1 MTKTKAL
8 PLSGMIAKTLFALV
22 IFCFAMPIYG
32 QTENTISL
40 RLEKVTLVEFFR
52 AVEKNSNLRFSYID
66 ENIDNQ
72 KDVSVN
78 TSNENVELVIQRVL
92 NSKGYTYKRTGN
104 TIAVLKT
111 SKSEITP
118 SKKITGLVTDE
129 KGDPIIGASVV
140 VRGSDTGTITN
151 IDGIF
156 TLEVQ
161 NQSLLTVSYIGYI
174 REQVRVGT
182 ANQYRI
188 VLIEDTKLLEEV
200 VVVGYGVQN
209 RRDISTSISQVK
221 GDQLVD
227 IPVSD
232 FRQGMV
238 GKMTG
243 VQVLQTSGD
252 PEGAVRIRVRGIS
265 SATAGNEPLYI
276 VDGIPVERGFANM
289 NNNDIES
296 VEVLKDASSAAI
308 YGSRGSNGVIIITTK
323 QGKSEKLSV
332 KYDALFGTQN
342 ISKKLPLMNAYQFA
356 EAARDGHTNSYLDEV
371 PTGSAN
377 DPNSVRPQSYHRIPP
392 ELFPYLLGETGLVDT
407 DWQDE
412 IFRTAQTTSHN
423 LSLSGKGKNIRYFVS
438 GNYMLNEGIVIESD
452 FEKIGL
458 RLNLDG
464 NYDKFKFG
472 VNFAPSYSKSNRV
485 DASGPYTG
493 GGIVQSA
500 LAMPPVWPVYNP
512 DGTYN
517 FQGNGYWRIGNDYQH
532 NEILNPVA
540 LAKLQSDVVDRYAT
554 VGKIYGEYEIIKGL
568 TFNTSIGGDFY
579 GSHNDT
585 YRSSELP
592 LIGRAFYDKPSNP
605 VGYSS
610 SSFYFN
616 WLIEN
621 KLNYNTNI
629 GDKHNINA
637 ILVQSAQKETFKS
650 NNVTATDYPNDY
662 IQSITAGTVTTGNSN
677 IEEWALAS
685 YLARVQYSYEGK
697 YMASAAIRA
706 DGSSRFGKNNR
717 WGYFPS
723 ASAAWRISD
732 EPFLVNTKSFL
743 DDLKLRASYG
753 VTGNFQIGNYE
764 HLPTMAFDNYILG
777 TGDGNLFTG
786 YSPDKPKNDD
796 LSWEKT
802 RMVNVG
808 VDVQLFKGLLGVTLE
823 LYNSN
828 TTDMLLNVPIPHTA
842 GQSTARMNIG
852 KVNNKGIEILLTST
866 KNITADLK
874 YNASANFSKNI
885 NEVKALGPGNTPII
899 ATGGVNHAYYITQVG
914 SPIGSYYLLVK
925 DGVFMNADELK
936 LYPHFANTR
945 PGDFR
950 FVDVDKDGILDV
962 DKDRMIVGNYMPD
975 FTYGFNGTLSYKNL
989 DLGVVLQGVY
999 GNEIL
1004 NLNRR
1009 YIDNIEGNT
1018 NGTIIGLD
1026 RWISPEQ
1033 PGNGQVNR
1041 SNRKQTGFNTRTSTW
1056 HIEDGSYLRLQNVT
1070 LGYTLPK
1077 NLTRR
1082 LAMEKLRVYMSGQN
1096 LFTWTNYTG
1105 YNPEVNI
1112 RPTNALTPGEDYG
1125 TYPLARVLTLGLNI
1139 SF

>member
-1 MTKTKAL
+1 MRKTMKVIL
-8 PLSGMIAKTLFALV
+8 LTLSFYCLNATAFS
-22 IFCFAMPIYG
+22 
-32 QTENTISL
+32 QSISL
-40 RLEKVTLVEFFR
+40 NLSNVTVKEAIRTIKEKTGYSFIYEVSDIDTQRRISINQGNKPIEDIVKQMLIGQYVNFTIQGKNIIVTKSAKPLLENKESS
-52 AVEKNSNLRFSYID
+52 A
-66 ENIDNQ
+66 
-72 KDVSVN
+72 
-78 TSNENVELVIQRVL
+78 
-92 NSKGYTYKRTGN
+92 
-104 TIAVLKT
+104 
-111 SKSEITP
+111 TP
-118 SKKITGLVTDE
+118 LKKITGLVTDE
-129 KGDPIIGASVV
+129 KGDPIIGASIIVK
-140 VRGSDTGTITN
+140 GSNSGTITN
-151 IDGIF
+151 VDGAF
-156 TLEVQ
+156 TLDVE
-161 NQSLLTVSYIGYI
+161 NQSQLSISYVGYLQEQLRIG
-174 REQVRVGT
+174 
-182 ANQYRI
+182 AASQYKI
-188 VLIEDTKLLEEV
+188 VLKEDTKLLDEV

-209 RRDISTSISQVK
+209 KRDISTSISQIK
-221 GDQLVD
+221 GGQLAD
-227 IPVSD
+227 IPISD
-232 FRQGMV
+232 FRQGMA

-243 VQVLQTSGD
+243 VQVLQPSGD

-276 VDGIPVERGFANM
+276 VDGVPLERGFSNL

-323 QGKSEKLSV
+323 QGISEKLSV
-332 KYDALFGTQN
+332 KYDAHYGTQN
-342 ISKKLPLMNAYQFA
+342 VSKKLPLMNAYQFA
-356 EAARDGHTNSYLDEV
+356 EAASDGHTNAYLDEV
-371 PTGSAN
+371 PTGLAD

-392 ELFPYLLGETGLVDT
+392 ELFPYLLGEPGLVDT
-407 DWQDE
+407 DWQDQ
-412 IFRTAQTTSHN
+412 IFRTAQTTSQN
-423 LSLSGKGKNIRYFVS
+423 ISLSGKGKNIRYFVS
-438 GNYMLNEGIVIESD
+438 GNYLLNEGVVIESD
-452 FEKIGL
+452 FEKYGL

-485 DASGPYTG
+485 NASGPYTD

-512 DGTYN
+512 DGSYN
-517 FQGNGYWRIGNDYQH
+517 YQGNGYWRIGNDYQH
-532 NEILNPVA
+532 NEILNPLA
-540 LAKLQSDVVDRYAT
+540 LAKLQTDVVDRYAT

-568 TFNTSIGGDFY
+568 TYNASVGGDFY
-579 GSHNDT
+579 GSHNDI

-592 LIGRAFYDKPSNP
+592 LLGRTYYDNLSNP

-629 GDKHNINA
+629 DDKHSINA
-637 ILVQSAQKETFKS
+637 VLVQSAQKETFKS

-662 IQSITAGTVTTGNSN
+662 IQSISAGTVTTGNSN
-677 IEEWALAS
+677 IEEWSLAS
-685 YLARVQYSYEGK
+685 YLARVQYSYMGK

-732 EPFLVNTKSFL
+732 EKFLANTKNFM
-743 DDLKLRASYG
+743 DDLKFRASYG
-753 VTGNFQIGNYE
+753 VTGNFQIGNFE

-777 TGDGNLFTG
+777 TGDGNLTTG

-796 LSWEKT
+796 LSWEKSS
-802 RMVNVG
+802 MVNVG
-808 VDVQLFKGLLGVTLE
+808 FDVQIFKGLLGLTLE

-866 KNITADLK
+866 KKITSDLK
-874 YNASANFSKNI
+874 YTISANFSKNI

-899 ATGGVNHAYYITQVG
+899 ATGSVNHAYYITQVG
-914 SPIGSYYLLVK
+914 SPIGSYYLLVE
-925 DGVFMNADELK
+925 DGVFMNKDELK
-936 LYPHFANTR
+936 QYPHFANTQA
-945 PGDFR
+945 GDFR
-950 FVDVDKDGILDV
+950 FVDVDKDGVLDV

-975 FTYGFNGTLSYKNL
+975 FTYGFNGTLSFKNL
-989 DLGVVLQGVY
+989 DLGVVFQGVY

-1009 YIDNIEGNT
+1009 YIDNLEGNT
-1018 NGTIIGLD
+1018 NGTIIALD
-1026 RWISPEQ
+1026 RWISADE
-1033 PGNGQVNR
+1033 PGNGEVNR
-1041 SNRKQTGFNTRTSTW
+1041 ANRKQKGNNTRTSTW
-1056 HIEDGSYLRLQNVT
+1056 HIEDGSYLRLQNLT

-1077 NLTRR
+1077 NLTKQMA
-1082 LAMEKLRVYMSGQN
+1082 LEKLRVYISGQN
-1096 LFTWTNYTG
+1096 LFTWTNYSG

-1112 RPTNALTPGEDYG
+1112 RPTNSLTPGEDYG
-1125 TYPLARVLTLGLNI
+1125 TYPLARILTVGLNI

>member
-1 MTKTKAL
+1 MKITR
-8 PLSGMIAKTLFALV
+8 PLARYFMLIVFLTVFAL
-22 IFCFAMPIYG
+22 
-32 QTENTISL
+32 NTSAQ
-40 RLEKVTLVEFFR
+40 KVTLSFQNETF
-52 AVEKNSNLRFSYID
+52 EK
-66 ENIDNQ
+66 
-72 KDVSVN
+72 
-78 TSNENVELVIQRVL
+78 VL
-92 NSKGYTYKRTGN
+92 NSIKQQTGLSLVFSEQLVN
-104 TIAVLKT
+104 LNRKVSIAVNSIAVEEAMKQLLTGTNLGYEIKNNKLYLIENKTPELKST
-111 SKSEITP
+111 VGT

-129 KGDPIIGASVV
+129 KGDPIIGASIVV
-140 VRGSDTGTITN
+140 KGSNSGTISDVN
-151 IDGIF
+151 GKFSLDVNEQAVL
-156 TLEVQ
+156 TL
-161 NQSLLTVSYIGYI
+161 TYIGYVSV
-174 REQVRVGT
+174 ELKVGSRNNVT
-182 ANQYRI
+182 V
-188 VLIEDTKLLEEV
+188 VLKEDAKALDEV

-209 RRDISTSISQVK
+209 KRDISTSISQVK

-227 IPVSD
+227 IPISD
-232 FRQGMV
+232 FREGMV

-243 VQVLQTSGD
+243 VQVLQPSGD
-252 PEGAVRIRVRGIS
+252 PEGAVRIRVRGVS

-276 VDGIPVERGFANM
+276 VDGVPIERGFANL

-332 KYDALFGTQN
+332 KYDGYYGTQN
-342 ISKKLPLMNAYQFA
+342 VSKKLPMMNAYQFA
-356 EAARDGHTNSYLDEV
+356 ESARDGHNNAYLDEV
-371 PTGSAN
+371 PTGSVN
-377 DPNSVRPQSYHRIPP
+377 DPNSARPQSYHRIPV
-392 ELFPYLLGETGLVDT
+392 ELFPYLMGETGLVDT

-423 LSLSGKGKNIRYFVS
+423 ISLSGKGKNIRYFVS
-438 GNYMLNEGIVIESD
+438 GNYLLKEGVVIESD
-452 FEKIGL
+452 YEKYGL

-464 NYDKFKFG
+464 NYDKFRFG
-472 VNFAPSYSKSNRV
+472 VNYSPSYSKSNRV
-485 DASGPYTG
+485 DASGPYTD

-500 LAMPPVWPVYNP
+500 LAIPPVWPVYNP

-517 FQGNGYWRIGNDYQH
+517 YQGNGYWRIGNDYQH
-532 NEILNPVA
+532 NEVLNPVA

-554 VGKIYGEYEIIKGL
+554 VGKVYGEYEFIKGL
-568 TFNTSIGGDFY
+568 TYNLSVGGDFY

-592 LIGRAFYDKPSNP
+592 LRGWAYYDKRSNP

-621 KLNYNTNI
+621 KLSYTTNI
-629 GDKHNINA
+629 EDKHNINA
-637 ILVQSAQKETFKS
+637 ILVQSAQKETLKS

-662 IQSITAGTVTTGNSN
+662 IQTISGGTVTSGSSN
-677 IEEWALAS
+677 IEQWALAS
-685 YLARVQYSYEGK
+685 YLARVQYSYLGK

-732 EPFLVNTKSFL
+732 EAFLANTKGYL
-743 DDLKLRASYG
+743 NDLKLRASYG
-753 VTGNFQIGNYE
+753 ATGNFQIGNYE
-764 HLPTMAFDNYILG
+764 HLPTMTSDNYILG
-777 TGDGNLFTG
+777 AGDGSLTAG
-786 YSPDKPKNDD
+786 YKPDKVKNDD

-802 RMVNVG
+802 SMVNVG
-808 VDVQLFKGLLGVTLE
+808 VDVQLFKGVLGLTVE
-823 LYNSN
+823 YYNSN
-828 TTDMLLNVPIPHTA
+828 TTDMLLNVPVPHTA

-852 KVNNKGIEILLTST
+852 KVNNKGIELLLTSQ
-866 KNITADLK
+866 KNITSELR
-874 YNASANFSKNI
+874 YSVSANFSKNI

-899 ATGGVNHAYYITQVG
+899 ASGSADHAYYITQVG
-914 SPIGSYYLLVK
+914 SPIGSYYVLVQ
-925 DGVFMNADELK
+925 DGVFMNREELK
-936 LYPHFANTR
+936 QYPHFANTQ

-950 FVDVDKDGILDV
+950 FVDVDKDGVIDM

-975 FTYGFNGTLSYKNL
+975 FTYGFNGTLSFKSL

-1009 YIDNIEGNT
+1009 YIDNMEGNT
-1018 NGTIIGLD
+1018 NGTTIALE
-1026 RWISPEQ
+1026 RWYSAEN
-1033 PGNGQVNR
+1033 PGNGEVNR
-1041 SNRKQTGFNTRTSTW
+1041 ANRKQKGNNGRTSTW

-1070 LGYTLPK
+1070 LGYTLPD
-1077 NLTRR
+1077 NLTKR
-1082 LAMEKLRVYMSGQN
+1082 LAMDKLRVYMSGQN
-1096 LFTWTNYTG
+1096 LFTWTKYSG
-1105 YNPEVNI
+1105 YNPEVNL